1 MGIGGNET
9 EMDQIK
15 LIIGDAISTMK
26 EMESNV
32 VDLVIAD
39 PPYNLAKDYK
49 ATKDNMQFGEFISF
63 TRNWLTEA
71 SRILKPG
78 GTIYVFMGMRLISYT
93 HVIME
98 QDLGLE
104 FRNWITWYY
113 TQGLGKRKGFSSR
126 HDDILMFTKPGKNP
140 TFNLDDIR
148 VPQKYY
154 RSINNMRGANPGNV
168 WEFSHVHYSQSNRK
182 AHPTQKPE
190 GIIERMILASSNKN
204 DVIVDPFSGSGTT
217 VRVAQQLDRQAI
229 GIDIEPSFIEES
241 KQRLSEPFYGF
252 DSIDDRMLRVPND
265 LNDEDIRREYFKNH
279 IDWFLKNHK
288 SSLIN
293 YVTEFKEKYG
303 SKMSKE
309 EQLDFDTILKN
320 NNITLKKSRS
330 KVKTDP
336 EFKLDEIIN
345 LF

>member
-1 MGIGGNET
+1 MIESWAANVFGN
-9 EMDQIK
+9 
-15 LIIGDAISTMK
+15 ISK
-26 EMESNV
+26 
-32 VDLVIAD
+32 
-39 PPYNLAKDYK
+39 
-49 ATKDNMQFGEFISF
+49 ISG
-63 TRNWLTEA
+63 N
-71 SRILKPG
+71 K
-78 GTIYVFMGMRLISYT
+78 
-93 HVIME
+93 
-98 QDLGLE
+98 
-104 FRNWITWYY
+104 
-113 TQGLGKRKGFSSR
+113 
-126 HDDILMFTKPGKNP
+126 
-140 TFNLDDIR
+140 FNL
-148 VPQKYY
+148 
-154 RSINNMRGANPGNV
+154 INIEVGAN
-168 WEFSHVHYSQSNRK
+168 R
-182 AHPTQKPE
+182 TD
-190 GIIERMILASSNKN
+190 LA
-204 DVIVDPFSGSGTT
+204 DVVLQFKRTNAEQLNPLYTTGSGTT
-217 VRVAQQLDRQAI
+217 VRVAQQLDCQAI

-241 KQRLSEPFYGF
+241 KQRLSEPLYGF

-320 NNITLKKSRS
+320 NNITLKKGRS